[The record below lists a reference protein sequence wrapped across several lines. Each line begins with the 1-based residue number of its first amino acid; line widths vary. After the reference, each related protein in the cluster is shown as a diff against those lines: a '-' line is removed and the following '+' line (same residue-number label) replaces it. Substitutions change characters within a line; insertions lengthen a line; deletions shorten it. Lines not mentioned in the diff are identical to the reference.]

1 MYKRQVVLEEE
12 LANGH
17 SIFGFAVE
25 AHTKKG
31 WKQVFA
37 AETIGHKRI
46 ARFRAAY
53 ADGIRL
59 RVTDG
64 RQGAQLRGFQA
75 YWLDCYS
82 LAQKSRLLWTGR
94 L

>member
-1 MYKRQVVLEEE
+1 MR
-12 LANGH
+12 N
-17 SIFGFAVE
+17 
-25 AHTKKG
+25 TKKG